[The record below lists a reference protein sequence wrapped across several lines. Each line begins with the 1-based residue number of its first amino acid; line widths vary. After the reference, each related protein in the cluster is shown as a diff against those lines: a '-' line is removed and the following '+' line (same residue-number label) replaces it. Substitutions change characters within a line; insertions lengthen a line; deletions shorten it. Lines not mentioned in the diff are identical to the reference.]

1 MKIFLSSW
9 WEERGGA
16 EGQAGDGTPSVAD
29 GVTEER
35 SENNESDDSAESS
48 QN

>member
-35 SENNESDDSAESS
+35 SENNESDESED
-48 QN
+48 